1 MCDCEVIGKRI
12 VSGQF
17 LLFRTR
23 LSVFVNV
30 YWVPKA
36 NGGEKWRTITSC

>member
-1 MCDCEVIGKRI
+1 MCDCKALGKRI
-12 VSGQF
+12 ASGQL
-17 LLFRTR
+17 LLFKRR

-36 NGGEKWRTITSC
+36 DGGEKRRAGTSC